1 MSPRKRGGRS
11 EKLFILHE
19 DNAVVVL
26 DKPAG
31 LPAVPV
37 KGSDL
42 PSAWSSLSEELHRRR
57 ERAYVVHRIDRFTSG
72 IILFAKTEADRDIL
86 VRQFLRH
93 TPVRK
98 YVAVIRGRLKD
109 REGTLVHYLHKQGMF
124 QKLSTESD
132 KEAARAELRYKVER
146 PLRDASLVRVEL
158 VTGLQNQIRVQFSA
172 IGHPVMG
179 DRKYHPAESSER
191 RITRVALHASHLQFI
206 HPRTRESI
214 SVESRLPAD
223 MKSLVQGLTPRSKI

>member
-19 DNAVVVL
+19 DDAVVVL

-72 IILFAKTEADRDIL
+72 IILFAKTEADRDML
-86 VRQFLRH
+86 VRQFLKH
-93 TPVRK
+93 SPVRK
-98 YVAVIRGRLKD
+98 YVAVLRGRLKEQ
-109 REGTLVHYLHKQGMF
+109 EGTLVHYLRKQGMV
-124 QKLSTESD
+124 QKVS
-132 KEAARAELRYKVER
+132 
-146 PLRDASLVRVEL
+146 
-158 VTGLQNQIRVQFSA
+158 
-172 IGHPVMG
+172 
-179 DRKYHPAESSER
+179 
-191 RITRVALHASHLQFI
+191 
-206 HPRTRESI
+206 
-214 SVESRLPAD
+214 
-223 MKSLVQGLTPRSKI
+223 